1 MNRMTRKHP
10 ASQSHLRRA
19 FTLIEL
25 LLVLVILAV
34 LAAVVVPKFTGR
46 TDDAKIKATKAEL
59 AILEGA
65 LDRFEIDNGRFP
77 PTEGGL
83 QDLVRAPSYA
93 NNWKGPYIKAVPQ
106 DKWGNAY
113 IYRAPGQHNADS
125 FDLYSMGPNGRDGD
139 DDLTNWGDEQK

>member
-1 MNRMTRKHP
+1 MNRTRTTNRI
-10 ASQSHLRRA
+10 ARSHLRRA

-77 PTEGGL
+77 ATEDGL
-83 QDLVRAPSYA
+83 QALVRAPSYA

-113 IYRAPGQHNADS
+113 IYRSPGQHNADS

-139 DDLTNWGDEQK
+139 DDLTNWGDEAK